1 MKDENKILPPDNFN
15 ALVMDRV
22 EKEEIKAALSPQAA
36 AFALISGALALLCA
50 VGLNSDYFRLWLKNE
65 GLYAILGRYTYML
78 EGLASKLYDSSFIT
92 LCISAAVITAGV
104 YIFVSEIYGVR
115 KNGQ

>member
-1 MKDENKILPPDNFN
+1 MKDENNILPPDNFN
-15 ALVMDRV
+15 ALVMDRI

-36 AFALISGALALLCA
+36 VFALVSGAIALLCA

-65 GLYAILGRYTYML
+65 GLYAILGRYTYTL
-78 EGLASKLYDSSFIT
+78 EDLASRLFDSSFIT
-92 LCISAAVITAGV
+92 PLVSAAVIMAGI